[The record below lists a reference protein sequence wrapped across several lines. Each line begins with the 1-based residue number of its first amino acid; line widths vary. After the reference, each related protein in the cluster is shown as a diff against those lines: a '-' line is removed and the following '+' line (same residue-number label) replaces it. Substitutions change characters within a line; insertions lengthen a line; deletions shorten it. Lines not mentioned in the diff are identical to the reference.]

1 MQSYSDLSV
10 LIIDPNP
17 AMRGNLHNMLNQASI
32 TRIEYA
38 VSSGTAIR
46 QLTNKRFDVILCE
59 YDLGSGNE
67 DSGQDGQ
74 QLLEDL
80 RHHKLIDRSAIFIM
94 LTSEA
99 VQSKV
104 IGAAEL
110 TPTDYVLKPFTVDGL
125 MQRIGR
131 AVERRAAFMP
141 VYQLLAQGKQ
151 REAIDACQEAETA
164 NPRYAT
170 EFARLRAEL
179 SYEAGDLAQAEL
191 IYQATLIGRPMGW
204 AQLGLARCQFGLERY
219 DDAVGTLERLIE
231 ANPNMM
237 AAYDLLARSYE
248 AMGQSQQAKKILED
262 AVAMSPNMV
271 RRLRH
276 LGEVAYGT
284 GDISAAEKAFRQVV
298 AKARYSEFRDP
309 EDHVNLVRA
318 LVRKGDVNQA
328 SGVIRDMER
337 TLRASANTEVC
348 KHISSALL
356 LDVTGHA
363 TEAASELSNAVTA
376 VGMARGLSNRLR
388 IGLVDSCLKHRLD
401 KDAADV
407 VMHMM
412 NDNEKPITMEEAVGV
427 FEKAG
432 RHDLARGVGEKIDN
446 VMQELVTEAE
456 SMARQGDHRAAVATL
471 HQALRRTPGNLK
483 VLYAAVQAI
492 LRQLDEL
499 GWEAP
504 LGDQA
509 GALID
514 RIRRLDAGSP
524 ALEALLMQYSGT
536 QRKYGISTTA

>member
-17 AMRGNLHNMLNQASI
+17 AMRGNLHNMLNQASV

-46 QLTNKRFDVILCE
+46 QLGNKRFDVILCE

-67 DSGQDGQ
+67 DNGQDGQ

-80 RHHKLIDRSAIFIM
+80 RLHKLIDRSTIFIM

-104 IGAAEL
+104 MSAAEL
-110 TPTDYVLKPFTVDGL
+110 TPTDYVLKPFTVDVL
-125 MQRIGR
+125 MQRIAR
-131 AVERRAAFMP
+131 AVDRRAVFMDI
-141 VYQLLAQGKQ
+141 YQLIAQGQ
-151 REAIDACQEAETA
+151 RREAIAACQQAEGA
-164 NPRYAT
+164 NPRFAT
-170 EFARLRAEL
+170 DFARLRAEMHMEL
-179 SYEAGDLAQAEL
+179 GELAEAEL
-191 IYQATLIGRPMGW
+191 VYQTLLAGRPLGW

-219 DDAVGTLERLIE
+219 DDAMQTLERALE
-231 ANPNMM
+231 GNPTLMG
-237 AAYDLLARSYE
+237 AYDLLARTYE
-248 AMGQSQQAKKILED
+248 AIGQAPQAKKILED
-262 AVAMSPNMV
+262 AVAMSPNLV
-271 RRLRH
+271 QRLRH
-276 LGEVAYGT
+276 LGEVAYET

-298 AKARYSEFRDP
+298 TKARYSEFRDP

-328 SGVIRDMER
+328 SNVIRDMER

-348 KHISSALL
+348 KHVSSALL

-376 VGMARGLSNRLR
+376 VGMARGLSNQLR
-388 IGLVDSCLKHRLD
+388 MGLVNSCLKHRLD

-432 RHDLARGVGEKIDN
+432 RHDLARGVGDKIDH
-446 VMQELVTEAE
+446 VMNELVSEAE

-483 VLYAAVQAI
+483 VLYAAVGAI

-504 LGDQA
+504 LGEQA
-509 GALID
+509 ASLIG
-514 RIRRLDAGSP
+514 RIRRLDPDSP
-524 ALEALLMQYSGT
+524 ALEALLMQYAGT